1 MVRYTNEL
9 IIAYVNYVIIN
20 NVLRIKFTLEYL
32 FHPIIEAMAM

>member
-9 IIAYVNYVIIN
+9 IIAYVNYVII